1 MSRTVREYAQLCKLV
16 DVCVCVCVCGNMSLN
31 DGELLVVCVVS
42 ELCVCMGEMK
52 SGMRAKVDGES
63 LSAEDVN

>member
-1 MSRTVREYAQLCKLV
+1 MCM
-16 DVCVCVCVCGNMSLN
+16 CICMCGNMSLN
-31 DGELLVVCVVS
+31 DGELLEVCAVS